1 MFHTSGRWRRK
12 VAGSVLA
19 SALLGSASL
28 EGQEVSG
35 QLRVAAPAR
44 SSAGVLV
51 VATRVSDGALV
62 GRVLTGA
69 RGEFRLA
76 VTSDSLHIRALRVG
90 RAPVMLARVQLDAG
104 ETHRVEMELPDV
116 PVTLA
121 ASRTTEID
129 RCRVKTSGSDVV
141 AELFSAART
150 ALLATDAATPDGP
163 PRAAFRV
170 LGEQL
175 DARGA
180 RIDSLRFVEVKVA
193 ASFQPFRSVPVD
205 SLLAGGWVVDEAD
218 GGAMFRALDAD
229 VLLDDRFLSRYCLQL
244 ARDSAGLPD
253 LIGVQFRPVMPRE
266 GRADIEG
273 VLWLDRQDLGL
284 RALTFQYTG
293 LDAVSASIAPG
304 GVIKYSSLPTGMWFV
319 SDWSLRLPIVARR
332 FEIRPGTGV
341 NREPQVSQRRSLI
354 GRRELRGEVLW
365 VATGT
370 RTQWVRPSVMS
381 GEAVSQGAVVAR
393 EREDAQLKSQ
403 PCRLYGQLI
412 DTAGMP
418 VVHARLEVLD
428 QDRGDDGEAQR
439 LLDLARSDS
448 SGRFQL
454 CPSVT
459 DRAMLLRIHTELALV
474 DSVAIGALG
483 TEEPHGIALMLSREG
498 LTTSAVRGDVSP
510 AFESFAVGWRAQ
522 RTGNGEVSS
531 TPTPLSI
538 PEQRRSAADPTA
550 GSLRDGE
557 NAELKQKETSVAWLT
572 VLDRDSVSIPF
583 ASVSVDGGQTLLTG
597 RDGRV
602 RLPRNVKSPFDV
614 QVRRIGYTPFHGS
627 ITQRASDGAY
637 HVQLFPSAERLAE
650 VTVVAPRVTML
661 SRTGFYDRAERVR
674 RGAHLGAF
682 LTPED
687 VERRPFGS
695 AANLIAGMQYVWM
708 NPNGSPGGRG
718 GCTHQVLVDGSP
730 ATIPLR
736 LIPASEVMAIE
747 VYPSTANAPVELIP
761 LTNRGSCGIVAIWL
775 GPRR

>member
-1 MFHTSGRWRRK
+1 MFRTSRHWPRR
-12 VAGSVLA
+12 VIGCVFS
-19 SALLGSASL
+19 SALLGFASL
-28 EGQEVSG
+28 DGQEVSG
-35 QLRVAAPAR
+35 QLRAAAPAR
-44 SSAGVLV
+44 SSAGVMV

-62 GRVLTGA
+62 GRALTGA

-90 RAPVMLARVQLDAG
+90 RAPVTLARVQLNAG

-116 PVTLA
+116 AVTLS

-129 RCRVKTSGSDVV
+129 RCRVKTSDSDVV

-150 ALLATDAATPDGP
+150 ALLATGAATPDGP

-170 LGEQL
+170 LGEHMNG
-175 DARGA
+175 RGA

-193 ASFQPFRSVPVD
+193 ASAQPFRSVPVD
-205 SLLAGGWVVDEAD
+205 SLLAGGWVVEEAD
-218 GGAMFRALDAD
+218 GGVLFRALDAD

-244 ARDSAGLPD
+244 ARDSAAVPD

-284 RALTFQYTG
+284 RALSFQYTG

-304 GVIKYSSLPTGMWFV
+304 GVIKYSSLPTGIWFV

-332 FEIRPGTGV
+332 FEVRPGAGV

-403 PCRLYGQLI
+403 PCRLYGQLL

-418 VVHARLEVLD
+418 VVHARLEVLT
-428 QDRGDDGEAQR
+428 QDRGEYGEAPR
-439 LLDLARSDS
+439 LLDLARSDPA
-448 SGRFQL
+448 GRFQL

-459 DRAMLLRIHTELALV
+459 DRAMLLRVHTEDAHM
-474 DSVAIGALG
+474 DSVAVGALA
-483 TEEPHGIALMLSREG
+483 TEEPHGIALVLAREG
-498 LTTSAVRGDVSP
+498 VTTWALAGEVPP
-510 AFESFAVGWRAQ
+510 ALESFAFGRGAQ
-522 RTGNGEVSS
+522 RSGNGRANA
-531 TPTPLSI
+531 TPTPPSI
-538 PEQRRSAADPTA
+538 PEQRHGVADPTA
-550 GSLRDGE
+550 EALHRGQH
-557 NAELKQKETSVAWLT
+557 AERKQIETSSAWLT

-583 ASVSVDGGQTLLTG
+583 ASVSVDGGRTLLTG
-597 RDGRV
+597 LDGRV
-602 RLPRNVKSPFDV
+602 RLPRNVKGPVAV
-614 QVRRIGYTPFHGS
+614 QVRRIGYTPFVGA
-627 ITQRASDGAY
+627 ITPRVSDGAY
-637 HVQLFPSAERLAE
+637 RVQLFRSAERLAE

-695 AANLIAGMQYVWM
+695 AANLISGMQYVWM

-718 GCTHQVLVDGSP
+718 GCAHQVLVDGLP

-761 LTNRGSCGIVAIWL
+761 LTDRGSCGIVAIWL